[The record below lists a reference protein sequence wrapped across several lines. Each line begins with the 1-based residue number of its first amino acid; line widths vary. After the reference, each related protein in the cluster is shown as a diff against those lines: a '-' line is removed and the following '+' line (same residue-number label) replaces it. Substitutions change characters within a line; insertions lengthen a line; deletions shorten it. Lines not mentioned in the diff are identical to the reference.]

1 MLISAQFS
9 DIEKAMLS
17 EERSFYNR
25 VYSKIFDNLS
35 EEEKCEAKVREMAF
49 VEIRFPEN
57 GGLEITKSPSLSL
70 STLIAVIGKNEN
82 YPQQISKA

>member
-17 EERSFYNR
+17 EEISFYNR

-82 YPQQISKA
+82 YLQQISKA

>member
-17 EERSFYNR
+17 EEISFYNR

-70 STLIAVIGKNEN
+70 STLIAVIGEN
-82 YPQQISKA
+82 KKITHSKS

>member
-9 DIEKAMLS
+9 DIEKDMLS
-17 EERSFYNR
+17 EEISFYNR

-49 VEIRFPEN
+49 VEIIVFPRMAA
-57 GGLEITKSPSLSL
+57 LR
-70 STLIAVIGKNEN
+70 
-82 YPQQISKA
+82 